1 MESSCKRILLVLLS
15 FVLCLG
21 YAQAQNAGVLA
32 DTAFKQGKYAD
43 AAQLYD
49 LAASTE
55 SDADKR
61 ANYYTSARNSRNCA
75 KYIAEAADLYDTALL
90 NDAEEEFK
98 AAKSRCQSVLKYN
111 KNDKEAR
118 RILDLCDEKLAFF
131 AAAKAEEELWARVI
145 SDSTITAYNEYLAE
159 YPSGAHSDEAREQLA
174 NYADQQL
181 WQAALAVGT
190 IEAYEDYLA
199 ENPNGRYR
207 SEAQSEIT
215 AIKREVALAAQ
226 IKAKQAAERE
236 AELAAQR
243 KAEEEAKREAARA
256 AKRKAE
262 QAAKREAEQAAR
274 REAEL
279 AARREA
285 ELAQAEKNKEYAAY
299 QAFISSPS
307 ISEGRQ
313 FLRMYPSGEYRDKV
327 SNTVATLYLKGLNEN
342 SPDSD
347 FALAKSYA
355 VDAMLAMQIAD
366 KEKEIKKK
374 KEAAAR
380 APSTR
385 TAAPSPVEKPGTRI
399 TGTSPSRP
407 VVKTYKPK
415 KNRVWL
421 EVGLDMESDDKV
433 CAAAPKLGLKFG
445 APSDFFNFYM
455 GVKYMSF
462 DTDNF
467 MEEVADPSLAFSALP
482 VYAGIK
488 LGVLKVG
495 TNGRVYLA
503 AEGSYSIFTDSG
515 YFTSEEDGGFEYDI
529 SVVNSN
535 VWDLSGKIGV
545 AMKWFDFGVYY
556 KYLMTP
562 VFNEQYLIDAGY
574 AYEHLSSNGYFGD
587 FTSKYRYGV
596 YLNIALRLGKKKQ

>member
-21 YAQAQNAGVLA
+21 YAQAQNAGALA

-75 KYIAEAADLYDTALL
+75 KYIADAADLYDTALL

-131 AAAKAEEELWARVI
+131 AATKAEEELWARVI

-215 AIKREVALAAQ
+215 AIKRE
-226 IKAKQAAERE
+226 
-236 AELAAQR
+236 
-243 KAEEEAKREAARA
+243 AARA
-256 AKRKAE
+256 AKREAE

-285 ELAQAEKNKEYAAY
+285 EFAQAEKNKEYAAY

-355 VDAMLAMQIAD
+355 VDVMLAMQIAD

-374 KEAAAR
+374 KGAVAR

>member
-1 MESSCKRILLVLLS
+1 MVSSCKRILLVLLS

-21 YAQAQNAGVLA
+21 NARAQNAGALA

-61 ANYYTSARNSRNCA
+61 ANYYTSAKNSRNCA
-75 KYIAEAADLYDTALL
+75 RYIAEAADLYDTALL
-90 NDAEEEFK
+90 NDAEVDYK

-199 ENPNGRYR
+199 GNPNGRYR

-215 AIKREVALAAQ
+215 AIKREAALAAQ
-226 IKAKQAAERE
+226 IKAKQATERE

-243 KAEEEAKREAARA
+243 KAEEEAKREATRA

-262 QAAKREAEQAAR
+262 QAAKREAE
-274 REAEL
+274 L
-279 AARREA
+279 ATRREA

-313 FLRMYPSGEYRDKV
+313 FLRIYPSGEYRDKV

-366 KEKEIKKK
+366 KEKEIKEK

-380 APSTR
+380 AASTQ
-385 TAAPSPVEKPGTRI
+385 TAVSSSVEKPRTGN

-407 VVKTYKPK
+407 VVKTYKYKQK

-421 EVGLDMESDDKV
+421 EVGLDIESDEKV
-433 CAAAPKLGLKFG
+433 SAAAPRLGLKFG

-596 YLNIALRLGKKKQ
+596 YLNIALRLGKKK